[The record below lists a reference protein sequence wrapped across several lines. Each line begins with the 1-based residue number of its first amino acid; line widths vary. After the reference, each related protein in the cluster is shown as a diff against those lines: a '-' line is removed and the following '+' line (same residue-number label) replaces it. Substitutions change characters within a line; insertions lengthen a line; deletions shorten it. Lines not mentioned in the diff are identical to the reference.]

1 MTADELDDLIER
13 ELTTGAAMTPPDGF
27 TDRVMRAVEET
38 PARRSMRFDLF
49 SSAVASGALV
59 GTGALLWLGF
69 GDTVGAG
76 VLLAA
81 GLMWLW
87 LDDPFSAGM
96 KIRLTPW

>member
-1 MTADELDDLIER
+1 MVPDELDGYLER
-13 ELTTGAAMTPPDGF
+13 ARSESSMAVPDGF
-27 TDRVMRAVEET
+27 TDRVMRAVQV
-38 PARRSMRFDLF
+38 PVRRPVRFDLF

-59 GTGALLWLGF
+59 GTGALLWLGP
-69 GDTVGAG
+69 GDTVAAA

-81 GLMWLW
+81 GLMWMW

>member
-27 TDRVMRAVEET
+27 TDRVMRAVDT
-38 PARRSMRFDLF
+38 PARRSMRLDLF

-69 GDTVGAG
+69 GDTVDAG

-87 LDDPFSAGM
+87 LDDPVSAGM

>member
-27 TDRVMRAVEET
+27 TDRVMRAVET
-38 PARRSMRFDLF
+38 PARRSVRFDLF

-59 GTGALLWLGF
+59 GTGVLLWLGS
-69 GDTVGAG
+69 GDTVAAA

-81 GLMWLW
+81 GLMWMW
-87 LDDPFSAGM
+87 LDDPFGAEM